1 MINRNASG
9 KRGRRRI
16 VLLSSAAGLAL
27 ALLIAGPSGYLPHI
41 APAWNLAA
49 QAADATS
56 QPAPGFADLVAKVKP
71 AVISV
76 RVKLEEPQSAV
87 GNDENEGENGNGNIP
102 MEPGSPTER
111 YFHQFGFD
119 QRHNFH
125 RHHQITGEGSGFFI
139 CELSFCLPPRG

>member
-76 RVKLEEPQSAV
+76 RVKLD
-87 GNDENEGENGNGNIP
+87 GW
-102 MEPGSPTER
+102 ER
-111 YFHQFGFD
+111 
-119 QRHNFH
+119 R
-125 RHHQITGEGSGFFI
+125 E
-139 CELSFCLPPRG
+139 